1 MGEFRSQFLPVK
13 SIQTIEHIFTMQKKL
28 FIVVNQDFF
37 FLSHRLP
44 VATAALEAGYDVTIV
59 SEDTGVSH
67 KIREAGLKTIN
78 LPINK
83 AGTNMKDEVKTLF
96 FLYKLFRREKPD
108 IVHLVGLKT
117 MLWGSIACRLAGVKA
132 MVSAVCGLGVLF
144 DEKQAQSFMTQAIL
158 KVMRITHHKKR
169 LRVIFQNNDDK
180 GIFQDAKIVNDSQ
193 CVFTNGSGINLQ
205 NYDYT
210 PEPTE
215 GPIKIIFTAR
225 MVEDKGTLVLIEAAK
240 KLEPEYKGKIQF
252 LLCGGLDTNPN
263 GITKEMLESR
273 CDGEYIQWL
282 GHRKDVLELLKQS
295 HIMAFPSWYRE
306 GLPKSVIEAEAIGRP
321 IVTTD
326 SVGCR
331 DTVIDGK
338 NGFLIPI
345 KDSNALADALK
356 KLIDSKELRETM
368 GKNAREFAVN
378 KFDIKDVTDVHLDV
392 YKTILE

>member
-1 MGEFRSQFLPVK
+1 
-13 SIQTIEHIFTMQKKL
+13 MQKRL

-144 DEKQAQSFMTQAIL
+144 DEKHAQSFMTQAIL

-193 CVFTNGSGINLQ
+193 CAFTNGSGINLQ

-392 YKTILE
+392 YKTILK

>member
-1 MGEFRSQFLPVK
+1 
-13 SIQTIEHIFTMQKKL
+13 MQKRL
-28 FIVVNQDFF
+28 FIVVNQDYF

-44 VATAALEAGYDVTIV
+44 IGVAAKDAGYDVTII
-59 SEDTGVSH
+59 SEDTGVSD
-67 KIREAGLKTIN
+67 KIREAGLKTID

-83 AGTNMKDEVKTLF
+83 AGTNIKDEKKTLF
-96 FLYKLFRREKPD
+96 FLYKLFKREKPD

-117 MLWGSIACRLAGVKA
+117 MLWGSLACRLAGVKA

-144 DEKQAQSFMTQAIL
+144 DEEHAQSLMTRSIL
-158 KVMRITHHKKR
+158 KVLRLTHRKKR
-169 LRVIFQNNDDK
+169 LAVIFQNNDDK
-180 GIFQDAKIVNDSQ
+180 AIFLNAKIMRTEQ
-193 CVFTNGSGINLQ
+193 IAFTNGSGINLQ

-210 PEPTE
+210 PEPTD
-215 GPIKIIFTAR
+215 GPVKVIFTAR
-225 MVEDKGTLVLIEAAK
+225 MVEDKGTMILIDAAK
-240 KLEPEYKGKIQF
+240 RLEAEYRGKVQF

-321 IVTTD
+321 VVTTD

-331 DTVIDGK
+331 DTVVDGK
-338 NGFLIPI
+338 NGFMIPI
-345 KDSNALADALK
+345 KDSEALATALK
-356 KLIDSKELRETM
+356 KLIDNPELRQTM
-368 GKNAREFAVN
+368 GKNAREFAVSR
-378 KFDIKDVTDVHLDV
+378 FDIKDVVNVHLDV
-392 YKTILE
+392 YKKLTTN

>member
-1 MGEFRSQFLPVK
+1 MK
-13 SIQTIEHIFTMQKKL
+13 KKL

-44 VATAALEAGYDVTIV
+44 IGVTAKDAGYDVTIV
-59 SEDTGVSH
+59 SEDTGVSD

-83 AGTNMKDEVKTLF
+83 AGTNIKDEIKTFF

-117 MLWGSIACRLAGVKA
+117 MLWGSLACRLAGVKA

-144 DEKQAQSFMTQAIL
+144 DEEHAHSFMTRSIL
-158 KVMRITHHKKR
+158 KVLRVTHKKKR
-169 LRVIFQNNDDK
+169 LAVIFQNNDDK
-180 GIFQDAKIVNDSQ
+180 AIFLNAKIMKEEQ
-193 CVFTNGSGINLQ
+193 CAFTNGSGINLQ

-210 PEPTE
+210 PEPTD
-215 GPIKIIFTAR
+215 GLIKIIFTAR
-225 MVEDKGTLVLIEAAK
+225 MVEDKGTLILIDAAK
-240 KLEPEYKGKIQF
+240 KLEVEYKGKVQF

-263 GITKEMLESR
+263 GITRETLESK

-282 GHRKDVLELLKQS
+282 GHRKDVLELLMQS

-321 IVTTD
+321 VVTTD

-338 NGFLIPI
+338 NGYMIPI
-345 KDSNALADALK
+345 KDSDALAAALK
-356 KLIDSKELRETM
+356 KLIDNPERRQTM
-368 GKNAREFAVN
+368 GKNAREFAVS
-378 KFDIKDVTDVHLDV
+378 KFDINDVVKVHLDI
-392 YKTILE
+392 YKAIIK

>member
-1 MGEFRSQFLPVK
+1 
-13 SIQTIEHIFTMQKKL
+13 MQKKL
-28 FIVVNQDFF
+28 FIVVNQDWF

-44 VATAALEAGYDVTIV
+44 IGVAAKEDGYDVTII
-59 SEDTGVSH
+59 SEDTGVSN
-67 KIREAGLKTIN
+67 KIREAGLKTID

-83 AGTNMKDEVKTLF
+83 AGTNIKDEIKTFF
-96 FLYKLFRREKPD
+96 FLYKLFIREKPD

-117 MLWGSIACRLAGVKA
+117 MLWGSLACRLAGVKA

-144 DEKQAQSFMTQAIL
+144 DEEHAHSFMTRSIL
-158 KVMRITHHKKR
+158 KVLRVTHNKKR
-169 LRVIFQNNDDK
+169 LVVIFQNNDDK
-180 GIFQDAKIVNDSQ
+180 AIFLNAKIMKDEQ
-193 CVFTNGSGINLQ
+193 CAFTNGSGINLQ

-210 PEPTE
+210 PEPTD
-215 GPIKIIFTAR
+215 GPIKVIFTAR
-225 MVEDKGTLVLIEAAK
+225 MVEDKGTMILIDAAK
-240 KLEPEYKGKIQF
+240 KLEAEYRDKVQF

-321 IVTTD
+321 VVTTD

-338 NGFLIPI
+338 NGYMIPI
-345 KDSNALADALK
+345 KDSDALAMALK
-356 KLIDSKELRETM
+356 NLIDNPDLRQTM
-368 GKNAREFAVN
+368 GRNARDFAVN
-378 KFDIKDVTDVHLDV
+378 RFDIKDVVNVHLDV
-392 YKTILE
+392 YNNILK

>member
-1 MGEFRSQFLPVK
+1 MK
-13 SIQTIEHIFTMQKKL
+13 KKL

-44 VATAALEAGYDVTIV
+44 IGVAAKDAGYDVTIV
-59 SEDTGVSH
+59 SEDTGVLD

-83 AGTNMKDEVKTLF
+83 AGTNIKDEINTFF
-96 FLYKLFRREKPD
+96 FLYKLFRQEKPD

-117 MLWGSIACRLAGVKA
+117 MLWGSLACRLAGAKA

-144 DEKQAQSFMTQAIL
+144 DEEHAHSFMTRSIL
-158 KVMRITHHKKR
+158 KVLRVTHKKKR
-169 LRVIFQNNDDK
+169 LAVIFQNNDDK
-180 GIFQDAKIVNDSQ
+180 AIFLNAKIMKEEQ
-193 CVFTNGSGINLQ
+193 CAFTNGSGINLQ

-210 PEPTE
+210 PEPTD
-215 GPIKIIFTAR
+215 GLIKIIFTAR
-225 MVEDKGTLVLIEAAK
+225 MVEDKGTLVLIDAAK
-240 KLEPEYKGKIQF
+240 KLESEYKGKVQF

-263 GITKEMLESR
+263 GITKELLESR
-273 CDGEYIQWL
+273 CDGKYIQWL

-321 IVTTD
+321 VVTTD

-331 DTVIDGK
+331 DTVVHGT
-338 NGFLIPI
+338 NGYMIPI
-345 KDSNALADALK
+345 KDSDALAMALK
-356 KLIDSKELRETM
+356 KLIDNLELRQTM

-378 KFDIKDVTDVHLDV
+378 KFDIKDVVKVHMDV
-392 YKTILE
+392 YNNILK

>member
-1 MGEFRSQFLPVK
+1 MK
-13 SIQTIEHIFTMQKKL
+13 KKL
-28 FIVVNQDFF
+28 FIVVNQDWF

-44 VATAALEAGYDVTIV
+44 IGMAAKEAGYDVTIV
-59 SEDTGVSH
+59 SEDTGVSD

-83 AGTNMKDEVKTLF
+83 AGTNIKDEIKTFF

-117 MLWGSIACRLAGVKA
+117 MLWGSLACRLAGVKA

-144 DEKQAQSFMTQAIL
+144 DEEHAHSFMTRSIL
-158 KVMRITHHKKR
+158 KVLRLTHKKKR
-169 LRVIFQNNDDK
+169 LAVIFQNNDDK
-180 GIFQDAKIVNDSQ
+180 AIFLNAKIMKEEQ
-193 CVFTNGSGINLQ
+193 CAFTNGSGINLQ

-210 PEPTE
+210 PEPAN
-215 GPIKIIFTAR
+215 GLIKIIFTAR
-225 MVEDKGTLVLIEAAK
+225 MVENKGSLILIDAAK
-240 KLEPEYKGKIQF
+240 KLEAEYKGKVQF

-263 GITKEMLESR
+263 GITKEMLESS

-321 IVTTD
+321 VVTTD

-338 NGFLIPI
+338 NGYMIPI
-345 KDSNALADALK
+345 KDSDALAAALR
-356 KLIDSKELRETM
+356 KLIDNTELRQTM

-378 KFDIKDVTDVHLDV
+378 KFDIKDVVKVHMDV
-392 YKTILE
+392 YNNILK

>member
-1 MGEFRSQFLPVK
+1 MK
-13 SIQTIEHIFTMQKKL
+13 KKL

-44 VATAALEAGYDVTIV
+44 IGVTAKDAGYDVTIV
-59 SEDTGVSH
+59 SEDTGVSD

-83 AGTNMKDEVKTLF
+83 AGTNIKDEIKTFF

-117 MLWGSIACRLAGVKA
+117 MLWGSLACRLAGVKA

-144 DEKQAQSFMTQAIL
+144 DEEHAHSFMTRSIL
-158 KVMRITHHKKR
+158 KVLRVTHRKKR
-169 LRVIFQNNDDK
+169 LSVIFQNNDDK
-180 GIFQDAKIVNDSQ
+180 AIFLNAKIMKEEQ
-193 CVFTNGSGINLQ
+193 CAFTNGSGINLQ

-210 PEPTE
+210 PEPTD
-215 GPIKIIFTAR
+215 GLIRIIFTAR
-225 MVEDKGTLVLIEAAK
+225 MVEDKGTLILIDAAK
-240 KLEPEYKGKIQF
+240 KLEAEYKGKVQF

-321 IVTTD
+321 VVTTD

-331 DTVIDGK
+331 DTVVDGK
-338 NGFLIPI
+338 NGFMIPI
-345 KDSNALADALK
+345 KDSDALATALK
-356 KLIDSKELRETM
+356 KLIDNPELRQTM
-368 GKNAREFAVN
+368 GKNAREFAVS
-378 KFDIKDVTDVHLDV
+378 KFDINDVVKVHLDI
-392 YKTILE
+392 YKAINQ

>member
-1 MGEFRSQFLPVK
+1 MGQ
-13 SIQTIEHIFTMQKKL
+13 KL

-44 VATAALEAGYDVTIV
+44 IGIAAKDAGYDVTVI
-59 SEDTGVSH
+59 SEDTGVSN

-83 AGTNMKDEVKTLF
+83 AGTNIKDEIKTFF

-117 MLWGSIACRLAGVKA
+117 MLWGSIACRLARVKA

-144 DEKQAQSFMTQAIL
+144 DEKHSKSFMTHSIL
-158 KVMRITHHKKR
+158 KVLRITHNNKHTSI
-169 LRVIFQNNDDK
+169 IFQNNDDK
-180 GIFQDAKIVNDSQ
+180 AIFLDAKIIKERQ
-193 CVFTNGSGINLQ
+193 CAFTNGSGINLQ

-210 PEPTE
+210 LEPAD
-215 GPIKIIFTAR
+215 GPIKVIFTAR
-225 MVEDKGTLVLIEAAK
+225 MVEDKGTMILIDAAK
-240 KLEPEYKGKIQF
+240 KLESEYKGKVQF

-263 GITKEMLESR
+263 GITKEILESK

-321 IVTTD
+321 VITTN

-331 DTVIDGK
+331 DTVIDGE
-338 NGFLIPI
+338 NGYIIPI
-345 KDSNALADALK
+345 KDSDALANALK
-356 KLIDSKELRETM
+356 TLIDNPELRQSM
-368 GKNAREFAVN
+368 GKKAREFAVS
-378 KFDIKDVTDVHLDV
+378 KFDIRDVVKVHLDI
-392 YKTILE
+392 YKTISL

>member
-1 MGEFRSQFLPVK
+1 MK
-13 SIQTIEHIFTMQKKL
+13 KKL

-44 VATAALEAGYDVTIV
+44 IGVTAKDAGYDVTIV
-59 SEDTGVSH
+59 SEDTGVSD

-83 AGTNMKDEVKTLF
+83 AGTNIKDEIKTFF

-117 MLWGSIACRLAGVKA
+117 MLWGSLACRLAGVKA

-144 DEKQAQSFMTQAIL
+144 DEEHTHSFMTRSIL
-158 KVMRITHHKKR
+158 KVLRVTHKKKR
-169 LRVIFQNNDDK
+169 LAVIFQNNDDK
-180 GIFQDAKIVNDSQ
+180 AIFLNAKIMKEEQ
-193 CVFTNGSGINLQ
+193 CAFTNGSGINLQ

-210 PEPTE
+210 PEPTD
-215 GPIKIIFTAR
+215 GLIRIIFTAR
-225 MVEDKGTLVLIEAAK
+225 MVEDKGTLILIDAAK
-240 KLEPEYKGKIQF
+240 KLEAEYKGKVQF

-321 IVTTD
+321 VVTTD

-331 DTVIDGK
+331 DTVVDGK
-338 NGFLIPI
+338 NGYMIPI
-345 KDSNALADALK
+345 KDSDALAMALK
-356 KLIDSKELRETM
+356 KLIDNPERRQTM
-368 GKNAREFAVN
+368 GKNAREFAV
-378 KFDIKDVTDVHLDV
+378 KRFDIKDVVKVHMDV
-392 YKTILE
+392 YDNILK

>member
-1 MGEFRSQFLPVK
+1 
-13 SIQTIEHIFTMQKKL
+13 MQKRL

-144 DEKQAQSFMTQAIL
+144 DEKHAQSFMTQAIL

-193 CVFTNGSGINLQ
+193 CAFTNGSGINLQ

-378 KFDIKDVTDVHLDV
+378 KFDIKDVTNVHLDV
-392 YKTILE
+392 YKTILK

>member
-1 MGEFRSQFLPVK
+1 
-13 SIQTIEHIFTMQKKL
+13 MQNKL
-28 FIVVNQDFF
+28 FIVVNQDSF

-44 VATAALEAGYDVTIV
+44 IGLAAKEAGYDVTIV

-83 AGTNMKDEVKTLF
+83 AGINMKDEVKTLF

-144 DEKQAQSFMTQAIL
+144 DEEHAQSFMTQTIL
-158 KVMRITHHKKR
+158 KVLRITHRKKR
-169 LRVIFQNNDDK
+169 LKVIFQNNDDK
-180 GIFQDAKIVNDSQ
+180 SIFQAAKIMNDSQ
-193 CVFTNGSGINLQ
+193 CAFTNGSGINLQ

-210 PEPTE
+210 PETTE

-225 MVEDKGTLVLIEAAK
+225 MVEDKGTLVLIDAAK
-240 KLEPEYKGKIQF
+240 KLESEYKDKIQF

-263 GITKEMLESR
+263 GITQEMLESS

-282 GHRKDVLELLKQS
+282 GHRKDVLVLLKQS

-321 IVTTD
+321 VVTTN

-338 NGFLIPI
+338 NGFLIPT
-345 KDSNALADALK
+345 KDSEALATALK
-356 KLIDSKELRETM
+356 KLIDNKELRQYM
-368 GKNAREFAVN
+368 GQNAREFAVN
-378 KFDIKDVTDVHLDV
+378 RFDINNVIKTHLDI
-392 YKTILE
+392 YSSILK

>member
-1 MGEFRSQFLPVK
+1 
-13 SIQTIEHIFTMQKKL
+13 MQKKL
-28 FIVVNQDFF
+28 FIVVNQDWF

-44 VATAALEAGYDVTIV
+44 IGVAAKEDGYDVTII
-59 SEDTGVSH
+59 SEDTGVSN
-67 KIREAGLKTIN
+67 KIRETGLKTID

-83 AGTNMKDEVKTLF
+83 AGTNIKDEIKTFF

-117 MLWGSIACRLAGVKA
+117 MLWGSLACRLAGVNA

-144 DEKQAQSFMTQAIL
+144 DEEHAHSFMTRSIL
-158 KVMRITHHKKR
+158 EVLRVTHNKKR
-169 LRVIFQNNDDK
+169 LAVIFQNNDDK
-180 GIFQDAKIVNDSQ
+180 AIFLNAKIMKEEQ
-193 CVFTNGSGINLQ
+193 CAFTNGSGINLQ

-210 PEPTE
+210 PEPTD
-215 GPIKIIFTAR
+215 GLIRIIFTAR
-225 MVEDKGTLVLIEAAK
+225 MVEDKGTLVLIDAAK
-240 KLEPEYKGKIQF
+240 KLESEYKGKVQF

-263 GITKEMLESR
+263 GITKEILESR

-282 GHRKDVLELLKQS
+282 GHRKDVLELLRQS

-321 IVTTD
+321 VVTTD

-338 NGFLIPI
+338 NGHMIPI
-345 KDSNALADALK
+345 KDSDALAMALK
-356 KLIDSKELRETM
+356 KLIDNPELRQTM
-368 GKNAREFAVN
+368 GKNARDFAVS
-378 KFDIKDVTDVHLDV
+378 KFDIKDVVKAHLDV
-392 YKTILE
+392 YKSVLK

>member
-1 MGEFRSQFLPVK
+1 MR
-13 SIQTIEHIFTMQKKL
+13 KKL
-28 FIVVNQDFF
+28 FIVVNQDWFF
-37 FLSHRLP
+37 ISHRLP
-44 VATAALEAGYDVTIV
+44 IGIAANDARYDVTVV

-67 KIREAGLKTIN
+67 KIREAGLKTID

-83 AGTNMKDEVKTLF
+83 AGTNIKDEIKTFF
-96 FLYKLFRREKPD
+96 FLYKLFRRERPD

-117 MLWGSIACRLAGVKA
+117 MLWGSLACRFAGVKA

-144 DEKQAQSFMTQAIL
+144 DEVHAHSFMTRAIL
-158 KVMRITHHKKR
+158 KVLRVTHKKKN
-169 LRVIFQNNDDK
+169 LAVIFQNNDDK
-180 GIFQDAKIVNDSQ
+180 AIFLNAKIMKEEQ
-193 CVFTNGSGINLQ
+193 CAFTNGSGINLQ

-215 GPIKIIFTAR
+215 GLIKIIFTAR
-225 MVEDKGTLVLIEAAK
+225 MVEDKGTMVLIDAAK
-240 KLEPEYKGKIQF
+240 KLEPEYRGKVQF

-282 GHRKDVLELLKQS
+282 GHRKDVLDLLKQS

-306 GLPKSVIEAEAIGRP
+306 GLPKSVIETEAIGRP
-321 IVTTD
+321 VVTTD

-338 NGFLIPI
+338 NGFMIPI
-345 KDSNALADALK
+345 KDADALASAHK
-356 KLIDSKELRETM
+356 KLIDNPNLRQTM
-368 GKNAREFAVN
+368 GRNAREFAVS
-378 KFDIKDVTDVHLDV
+378 KFDIKDVVQVHLDV
-392 YKTILE
+392 YDSLIR

>member
-1 MGEFRSQFLPVK
+1 
-13 SIQTIEHIFTMQKKL
+13 MQKRL

-144 DEKQAQSFMTQAIL
+144 DEKHAQSFMTQAIL

-193 CVFTNGSGINLQ
+193 CAFTNGSGINLQ

-273 CDGEYIQWL
+273 CDGEYIKWL

>member
-1 MGEFRSQFLPVK
+1 MN
-13 SIQTIEHIFTMQKKL
+13 KKL
-28 FIVVNQDFF
+28 FIVVNQDWF

-44 VATAALEAGYDVTIV
+44 IGMAAKDAGYDVTIV
-59 SEDTGVSH
+59 SEDTGVSD
-67 KIREAGLKTIN
+67 KIREAGLQTIN

-83 AGTNMKDEVKTLF
+83 AGTNIKDEIKTFF

-117 MLWGSIACRLAGVKA
+117 LLWGSLACRLAGVKA

-144 DEKQAQSFMTQAIL
+144 DEEHAHSFMTRSIL
-158 KVMRITHHKKR
+158 KVMRVTHKKKR
-169 LRVIFQNNDDK
+169 LAVIFQNNDDK
-180 GIFQDAKIVNDSQ
+180 AIFLNAKIMKEEQ
-193 CVFTNGSGINLQ
+193 CAFTNGSGINLQ

-210 PEPTE
+210 PEPTN
-215 GPIKIIFTAR
+215 GLIKIIFTAR
-225 MVEDKGTLVLIEAAK
+225 MVEDKGTLVLIDAAK
-240 KLEPEYKGKIQF
+240 KLEAEYKGKVQF

-273 CDGEYIQWL
+273 CDGEYVQWL
-282 GHRKDVLELLKQS
+282 GHRKDVLDLLKQS

-331 DTVIDGK
+331 DTVVDGK
-338 NGFLIPI
+338 NGFMIPI
-345 KDSNALADALK
+345 KDSDALATALK
-356 KLIDSKELRETM
+356 KLIDNPELRQTM

-378 KFDIKDVTDVHLDV
+378 KFDINDVVKVHLDV
-392 YKTILE
+392 YNNLI

>member
-1 MGEFRSQFLPVK
+1 MK
-13 SIQTIEHIFTMQKKL
+13 KKL

-44 VATAALEAGYDVTIV
+44 IGVTAKDTGYDVTVV
-59 SEDTGVSH
+59 SEDTGVSD

-83 AGTNMKDEVKTLF
+83 AGTNIKDEIKTFF

-117 MLWGSIACRLAGVKA
+117 MLWGSLACRLAGVKA

-144 DEKQAQSFMTQAIL
+144 DQEHAHSFMTRSIL
-158 KVMRITHHKKR
+158 QVLRVTHKKR
-169 LRVIFQNNDDK
+169 RLAVIFQNNDDK
-180 GIFQDAKIVNDSQ
+180 EIFLNAKIMKEEQ
-193 CVFTNGSGINLQ
+193 CAFTNGSGINLQ

-210 PEPTE
+210 LEPKD

-225 MVEDKGTLVLIEAAK
+225 MVEDKGTLVLIDAAK
-240 KLEPEYKGKIQF
+240 KLESEYKDKVQF

-273 CDGEYIQWL
+273 CDGKYIQWL

-321 IVTTD
+321 VVTTD

-331 DTVIDGK
+331 DTVVDGK
-338 NGFLIPI
+338 NGYMIPI
-345 KDSNALADALK
+345 KDSDALAMALK
-356 KLIDSKELRETM
+356 KLIDNTELRQTM
-368 GKNAREFAVN
+368 GKNAREFAVS
-378 KFDIKDVTDVHLDV
+378 KFDINDVVKVHLDI
-392 YKTILE
+392 YKAIIQ

>member
-1 MGEFRSQFLPVK
+1 MK
-13 SIQTIEHIFTMQKKL
+13 KKL

-44 VATAALEAGYDVTIV
+44 IGVTAKDAGYDVTIV
-59 SEDTGVSH
+59 SEDTGVSD
-67 KIREAGLKTIN
+67 KIREAGLNTIN

-83 AGTNMKDEVKTLF
+83 AGTNIKDEIKTFF

-117 MLWGSIACRLAGVKA
+117 MLWGSLACRLAGVKA

-144 DEKQAQSFMTQAIL
+144 DEEHAHSFMTRSIL
-158 KVMRITHHKKR
+158 KVMRITHKKKC
-169 LRVIFQNNDDK
+169 LAVIFQNNDDK
-180 GIFQDAKIVNDSQ
+180 AIFLNAKIMKEEQ
-193 CVFTNGSGINLQ
+193 CAFTNGSGINLQ

-210 PEPTE
+210 PEPTD
-215 GPIKIIFTAR
+215 GPVKVIFTAR
-225 MVEDKGTLVLIEAAK
+225 MVEDKGTLILIDAAK
-240 KLEPEYKGKIQF
+240 KLEAEYKGKVQF

-282 GHRKDVLELLKQS
+282 GHRKDVVELLKQS

-321 IVTTD
+321 VVTTD

-338 NGFLIPI
+338 NGYMIPI
-345 KDSNALADALK
+345 KDSDALAMALK
-356 KLIDSKELRETM
+356 KLIDNPELRQTM
-368 GKNAREFAVN
+368 GKNARKFAVN
-378 KFDIKDVTDVHLDV
+378 RFDIKDVVKVHMDV
-392 YKTILE
+392 YDNILK

>member
-1 MGEFRSQFLPVK
+1 M
-13 SIQTIEHIFTMQKKL
+13 KKKI

-44 VATAALEAGYDVTIV
+44 VGVAAKNAGYDVTIV
-59 SEDTGVSH
+59 SEDTGVSD

-83 AGTNMKDEVKTLF
+83 AGTNIKDEIKTFF

-117 MLWGSIACRLAGVKA
+117 MLWGSLACRLAGVKA

-144 DEKQAQSFMTQAIL
+144 DEEHAHSFMTRSIL
-158 KVMRITHHKKR
+158 KALRVTHKTKR
-169 LRVIFQNNDDK
+169 LAVIFQNNDDK
-180 GIFQDAKIVNDSQ
+180 AIFLNAKIMKKEQ
-193 CVFTNGSGINLQ
+193 CAFTNGSGINLQ

-210 PEPTE
+210 PEPTD
-215 GPIKIIFTAR
+215 GLIKIIFTAR
-225 MVEDKGTLVLIEAAK
+225 MVEDKGTLVLIDAAK
-240 KLEPEYKGKIQF
+240 KLESEYKGKVQF

-321 IVTTD
+321 VVTTD

-331 DTVIDGK
+331 DTVVDGK
-338 NGFLIPI
+338 NGYMIPI
-345 KDSNALADALK
+345 KDSDALASALK
-356 KLIDSKELRETM
+356 RLIDNPELRQTM
-368 GKNAREFAVN
+368 GKNAREFAV
-378 KFDIKDVTDVHLDV
+378 KRFDIKDVVKVHMDV
-392 YKTILE
+392 YDNILR

>member
-1 MGEFRSQFLPVK
+1 MK
-13 SIQTIEHIFTMQKKL
+13 KKL
-28 FIVVNQDFF
+28 FIVVNQDWF

-44 VATAALEAGYDVTIV
+44 IGMAAKDAGYDVTIV
-59 SEDTGVSH
+59 SEDTGVSD

-83 AGTNMKDEVKTLF
+83 AGTNIKDEINTFF

-117 MLWGSIACRLAGVKA
+117 MLWGSLACRLAGVKA

-144 DEKQAQSFMTQAIL
+144 DEEHAHSFMTRSIL
-158 KVMRITHHKKR
+158 KVLRVTHKKKR
-169 LRVIFQNNDDK
+169 LAVIFQNNDDK
-180 GIFQDAKIVNDSQ
+180 AIFLNAKIMKEEQ
-193 CVFTNGSGINLQ
+193 CAFTNGSGINLQ

-210 PEPTE
+210 PEPTD
-215 GPIKIIFTAR
+215 GLIKIIFTAR
-225 MVEDKGTLVLIEAAK
+225 MVEDKGTLILIDAAK
-240 KLEPEYKGKIQF
+240 KLEAQYKGKVQF

-321 IVTTD
+321 VVTTD

-331 DTVIDGK
+331 DTVVDGK
-338 NGFLIPI
+338 NGYMIPI
-345 KDSNALADALK
+345 KDSDALAMTLK
-356 KLIDSKELRETM
+356 KLIDNPGLRQTM
-368 GKNAREFAVN
+368 GKNAREFAVS
-378 KFDIKDVTDVHLDV
+378 KFDINDVVKVHLDI
-392 YKTILE
+392 YKALNQ

>member
-1 MGEFRSQFLPVK
+1 
-13 SIQTIEHIFTMQKKL
+13 MQRKL
-28 FIVVNQDFF
+28 FIVVNQDWF

-44 VATAALEAGYDVTIV
+44 IGIAAKEAGYDVTIV
-59 SEDTGVSH
+59 SENTGVSDR
-67 KIREAGLKTIN
+67 IREAGLKTAD

-83 AGTNMKDEVKTLF
+83 AGTNIKDEIKTFL

-117 MLWGSIACRLAGVKA
+117 MLWGSLACRLAGVKA

-144 DEKQAQSFMTQAIL
+144 DEEHAHSFMTRSIL
-158 KVMRITHHKKR
+158 NVLRVTHNKKH
-169 LRVIFQNNDDK
+169 LAVIFQNNDDK
-180 GIFQDAKIVNDSQ
+180 AIFLNAKIMKEEQ
-193 CVFTNGSGINLQ
+193 CAFTNGSGINLQ

-210 PEPTE
+210 PEPTD
-215 GPIKIIFTAR
+215 GLIKIIFTAR
-225 MVEDKGTLVLIEAAK
+225 MVEDKGTMILIDAAK
-240 KLEPEYKGKIQF
+240 KLEAEYKGKVQF

-263 GITKEMLESR
+263 GITKKMLESK
-273 CDGEYIQWL
+273 CDGKYIQWL

-321 IVTTD
+321 VVTTD

-338 NGFLIPI
+338 NGFMIPI
-345 KDSNALADALK
+345 KDSDALAAALK
-356 KLIDSKELRETM
+356 KLIDNPKLRQDM
-368 GKNAREFAVN
+368 GRNAREFAVS
-378 KFDIKDVTDVHLDV
+378 KFDIKEVVKVHMDV
-392 YKTILE
+392 YDGILM

>member
-1 MGEFRSQFLPVK
+1 MK
-13 SIQTIEHIFTMQKKL
+13 KKL
-28 FIVVNQDFF
+28 FIVVNQDWF

-44 VATAALEAGYDVTIV
+44 IGMAAKEAGYDVTIV
-59 SEDTGVSH
+59 SEDTGVSD
-67 KIREAGLKTIN
+67 KIIEAGLKTIN

-83 AGTNMKDEVKTLF
+83 AGTNIKDEIKTFF

-117 MLWGSIACRLAGVKA
+117 MLWGSLACRLAGVKA

-144 DEKQAQSFMTQAIL
+144 DEEHAHSFMTRSIL
-158 KVMRITHHKKR
+158 KVLRLTHKKKR
-169 LRVIFQNNDDK
+169 LAVIFQNNDDK
-180 GIFQDAKIVNDSQ
+180 AIFLNAKIMKEEQ
-193 CVFTNGSGINLQ
+193 CAFTNGSGINLQ

-210 PEPTE
+210 PEPTD
-215 GPIKIIFTAR
+215 GLIKIIFTAR
-225 MVEDKGTLVLIEAAK
+225 MVEDKGTLILIDAAK
-240 KLEPEYKGKIQF
+240 KLEAEYKGKVQF

-321 IVTTD
+321 VVTTD

-331 DTVIDGK
+331 DTVVDGK
-338 NGFLIPI
+338 NGYMIPI
-345 KDSNALADALK
+345 KDSDALAMALK
-356 KLIDSKELRETM
+356 KLIDNPELRQTM
-368 GKNAREFAVN
+368 GKNAREFAVS
-378 KFDIKDVTDVHLDV
+378 KFDINDVVKVHMDV
-392 YKTILE
+392 YDNILK